1 MIPAMKEYRVTSPF
15 GWRSGPINGNRE
27 FHTGIDLVKTHQA
40 PINAFVAGEVMHA
53 KEGVAGSGFGGYGIV
68 VAIRDPETGHLH
80 CYAHLDSVAVKVGD
94 KVKQGQLIGRQGNTG
109 QSTGSHLHYEIR
121 KSSSPQYGWIADRE
135 NNCFEPVKYLD
146 DYFAKAQNN
155 PKPVDKPV
163 NKQPDEK
170 TKEALKVLQSE
181 QVIQSPA
188 YWLENAFE
196 GGTVRG
202 DYAALLIQ
210 NMAKRLATAGPVPET
225 PKPEQ
230 PKPKPEPEKPVKQPK
245 SWTEIEKLT
254 QAASV
259 HVDVGG
265 GGTGVL
271 LKDGLLLTAKHV
283 SKGRASIRFKT
294 NSRHW
299 YTADMVSEHP
309 GVGKDAVDLALYRI
323 ENAPAN
329 LPYLPVN
336 TEPLVTGQKLLT
348 VEAEYT
354 EWISRSGQLCQI
366 STAKEPWEFDC
377 SIPAQHGNS
386 GGAAVNEYG
395 EVLGVIVNLAS
406 VGIQRGS
413 VRESVP
419 GCEAVNLMHPAVV
432 EWLKKYK

>member
-1 MIPAMKEYRVTSPF
+1 MIPAMQEYRVTSPF

-27 FHTGIDLVKTHQA
+27 FHTGIDLVKSHQA
-40 PINAFVAGEVMHA
+40 PINAFVAGEVIHA

-68 VAIRDPETGHLH
+68 VAICDPETGHLH

-135 NNCFEPVKYLD
+135 KNCFEPVKYLD
-146 DYFAKAQNN
+146 DYFTKVQNN
-155 PKPVDKPV
+155 PKPVVKPV

-210 NMAKRLATAGPVPET
+210 NMAKKLATSVPET
-225 PKPEQ
+225 PIPEQ
-230 PKPKPEPEKPVKQPK
+230 PKPKPEPEKPDKQPK
-245 SWTEIEKLT
+245 SWAEIEKLT

-271 LKDGLLLTAKHV
+271 LKGGLLLTAKHV
-283 SKGRASIRFKT
+283 SKGRESIRFKT

-299 YTADMVSEHP
+299 YTAALVSEHP

-336 TEPLVTGQKLLT
+336 TEPLITGQKLLT
-348 VEAEYT
+348 VQAEYT
-354 EWISRSGQLCQI
+354 EWITRSGQLCQI
-366 STAKEPWEFDC
+366 STEKEPWEFDC

-395 EVLGVIVNLAS
+395 EVIGVIVNLAS
-406 VGIQRGS
+406 VGIQKGS

-419 GCEAVNLMHPAVV
+419 GCEAVNLIYPAVV
-432 EWLKKYK
+432 GWLKKYM

>member
-15 GWRSGPINGNRE
+15 GWRSGPINGNPE

-40 PINAFVAGEVMHA
+40 PINAFVAGEVIHA

-68 VAIRDPETGHLH
+68 VAIRDPDNGHLH

-94 KVKQGQLIGRQGNTG
+94 KVKQGQVIGRQGNTG

-121 KSSSPQYGWIADRE
+121 KSSSPQFGWIADRE
-135 NNCFEPVKYLD
+135 KNCLEPVKYLD
-146 DYFAKAQNN
+146 DYFTKAQNN
-155 PKPVDKPV
+155 PKPVDKTV
-163 NKQPDEK
+163 NKQPEEK

-202 DYAALLIQ
+202 EYAALLIQ
-210 NMAKRLATAGPVPET
+210 NMAKKLATPVPET

-230 PKPKPEPEKPVKQPK
+230 PKPKPEPEQPVKQPK
-245 SWTEIEKLT
+245 SWADIEKLT
-254 QAASV
+254 LASSV

-271 LKDGLLLTAKHV
+271 LKGWLLLTAKHV

-294 NSRHW
+294 NSRDWH
-299 YTADMVSEHP
+299 TATLVSEHP
-309 GVGKDAVDLALYRI
+309 GVGKDAVDLALYRV
-323 ENAPAN
+323 ENAPAS
-329 LPYLPVN
+329 LPYLKVN
-336 TEPLVTGQKLLT
+336 TEPIVRGKQLLT
-348 VEAEYT
+348 VGAEYT
-354 EWISRSGQLCQI
+354 EWIVKTGEVCNI
-366 STAKEPWEFDC
+366 SVTKEPWEFDC
-377 SIPAQHGNS
+377 SIPAKSGFS
-386 GGAAVNEYG
+386 GGAAVNEFG
-395 EVLGVIVNLAS
+395 EVVGILSNTVS

-419 GCEAVNLMHPAVV
+419 GCEAIILMHPAVA
-432 EWLKKYK
+432 EWLKNYM

>member
-1 MIPAMKEYRVTSPF
+1 MIPAMNEYRVTSPF
-15 GWRSGPINGNRE
+15 GWRPSPLNGNRE

-40 PINAFVAGEVMHA
+40 PINAFVAGEDIHA

-94 KVKQGQLIGRQGNTG
+94 KVKHGQMIVRQGSTG

-135 NNCFEPVKYLD
+135 KNCFEPVKYLD

-155 PKPVDKPV
+155 SNPVDKPV
-163 NKQPDEK
+163 NKQADEK

-202 DYAALLIQ
+202 DYAALIIQ
-210 NMAKRLATAGPVPET
+210 KMPKKLATSVPET
-225 PKPEQ
+225 PNPEQ
-230 PKPKPEPEKPVKQPK
+230 PKPKPEPEPEKPVKQPK
-245 SWTEIEKLT
+245 SWVEIEKIT

-265 GGTGVL
+265 GGTGIL
-271 LKDGLLLTAKHV
+271 LKGGLLLTAKHV
-283 SKGRASIRFKT
+283 SKGRESVRIKT
-294 NSRHW
+294 NSRDW
-299 YTADMVSEHP
+299 YTAVMISEHP
-309 GVGKDAVDLALYRI
+309 GVEKDAVVLALYRI
-323 ENAPAN
+323 EKTPTC
-329 LPYLPVN
+329 LPYLPVT
-336 TEPLVTGQKLLT
+336 TEPIVSGKKLLT
-348 VEAEYT
+348 VGAEYT
-354 EWISRSGQLCQI
+354 EWIVKTSEVVNI
-366 STAKEPWEFDC
+366 SVPKEPWEFDC
-377 SIPAQHGNS
+377 SIPAKSGFS

-395 EVLGVIVNLAS
+395 EVAGILSNTVS

-419 GCEAVNLMHPAVV
+419 GCEAVNLIHPAVV
-432 EWLKKYK
+432 EWLKRYI

>member
-1 MIPAMKEYRVTSPF
+1 M
-15 GWRSGPINGNRE
+15 
-27 FHTGIDLVKTHQA
+27 
-40 PINAFVAGEVMHA
+40 
-53 KEGVAGSGFGGYGIV
+53 
-68 VAIRDPETGHLH
+68 
-80 CYAHLDSVAVKVGD
+80 
-94 KVKQGQLIGRQGNTG
+94 
-109 QSTGSHLHYEIR
+109 
-121 KSSSPQYGWIADRE
+121 
-135 NNCFEPVKYLD
+135 
-146 DYFAKAQNN
+146 
-155 PKPVDKPV
+155 

-210 NMAKRLATAGPVPET
+210 NMAKKLATSVPET
-225 PKPEQ
+225 PIPEQ
-230 PKPKPEPEKPVKQPK
+230 PKPKPEPEKPDKQPK
-245 SWTEIEKLT
+245 SWAEIEKLT

-271 LKDGLLLTAKHV
+271 LKGGLLLTAKHV
-283 SKGRASIRFKT
+283 SKGRESIRFKT

-299 YTADMVSEHP
+299 YTAALVSEHP

-336 TEPLVTGQKLLT
+336 TEPLITGQKLLT
-348 VEAEYT
+348 VQAEYT
-354 EWISRSGQLCQI
+354 EWITRSGQLCQI
-366 STAKEPWEFDC
+366 STEKEPWEFDC

-395 EVLGVIVNLAS
+395 EVIGVIVNLAS
-406 VGIQRGS
+406 VGIQKGS

-419 GCEAVNLMHPAVV
+419 GCEAVNLIYPAVV
-432 EWLKKYK
+432 GWLKKYM

>member
-1 MIPAMKEYRVTSPF
+1 MNEYRVTSPF

-135 NNCFEPVKYLD
+135 KNCFEPVKYLD

-163 NKQPDEK
+163 NKQADEK

-265 GGTGVL
+265 GGTGIL
-271 LKDGLLLTAKHV
+271 LKGGLLLTAKHV
-283 SKGRASIRFKT
+283 SKGRVSIRFKT

-299 YTADMVSEHP
+299 YTADMISEHP
-309 GVGKDAVDLALYRI
+309 GVGKDSVDLALYRI
-323 ENAPAN
+323 ENAPAS
-329 LPYLPVN
+329 LPYLLVN

-366 STAKEPWEFDC
+366 STAKEPWEFDS

-395 EVLGVIVNLAS
+395 EVVGVIVNLAS

-432 EWLKKYK
+432 EWLKKYM

>member
-1 MIPAMKEYRVTSPF
+1 MIPAMKEFRGT
-15 GWRSGPINGNRE
+15 INGNRE

-40 PINAFVAGEVMHA
+40 PINAFVAGEVIHA

-135 NNCFEPVKYLD
+135 KNCFEPVKYLD
-146 DYFAKAQNN
+146 DYFTKAQND

-163 NKQPDEK
+163 NKQADEK

-210 NMAKRLATAGPVPET
+210 NMAKRLATTGTVPET
-225 PKPEQ
+225 
-230 PKPKPEPEKPVKQPK
+230 PKPEPEKPVKQPK
-245 SWTEIEKLT
+245 PWAEIEKLT

-271 LKDGLLLTAKHV
+271 LKGGLLLTAKHV

-354 EWISRSGQLCQI
+354 EWITRSGQLCQI

-395 EVLGVIVNLAS
+395 EVVGVIVNLAF
-406 VGIQRGS
+406 VGIQKGS
-413 VRESVP
+413 VRESSP
-419 GCEAVNLMHPAVV
+419 GCEAVNLIYPAVV
-432 EWLKKYK
+432 EWLKKYM